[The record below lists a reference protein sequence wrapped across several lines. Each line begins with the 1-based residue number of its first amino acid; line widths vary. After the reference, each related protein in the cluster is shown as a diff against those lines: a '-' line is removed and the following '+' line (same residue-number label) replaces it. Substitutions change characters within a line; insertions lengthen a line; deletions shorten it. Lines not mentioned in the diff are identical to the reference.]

1 MRIYIRHMRAAG
13 YCRKEG
19 VKPFFNARN
28 WDWQDFLANGIE
40 AQKLI
45 DTNDVM
51 ALRVVEIAKAEEN
64 GQRKE
69 ANGRV

>member
-45 DTNDVM
+45 DTNDAM
-51 ALRVVEIAKAEEN
+51 ALRVVEIAKVEEN
-64 GQRKE
+64 EQRKE
-69 ANGRV
+69 TDSWI